1 MSIYNDIISSKGNKL
16 ALLIDPDKTQG
27 DVLTTVCKNAEI
39 HGFDLILVG
48 GSILWHSTE
57 RTVNEIK
64 KACTLPVVLFPG
76 NSFQVCGNADAI
88 LFMSLISGR
97 NPDFLIGQ
105 QVVSAPIVK
114 QLSLETISTG
124 YMLFDTGKQTSVE
137 YMSNTKPLPSNKPDI
152 AVATAL
158 AGEML
163 GLKMLYLEGGS
174 GAQSILG
181 VSMIEAIRKNVSIPL
196 MVGGGIRTV
205 DDMKNAFA
213 AGADIVVLGTIIE
226 DEPEMIEAF
235 GKGK

>member
-1 MSIYNDIISSKGNKL
+1 
-16 ALLIDPDKTQG
+16 
-27 DVLTTVCKNAEI
+27 
-39 HGFDLILVG
+39 
-48 GSILWHSTE
+48 
-57 RTVNEIK
+57 
-64 KACTLPVVLFPG
+64 
-76 NSFQVCGNADAI
+76 
-88 LFMSLISGR
+88 
-97 NPDFLIGQ
+97 
-105 QVVSAPIVK
+105 
-114 QLSLETISTG
+114 
-124 YMLFDTGKQTSVE
+124 MLFDTGKQTSVE

-181 VSMIEAIRKNVSIPL
+181 VTMIEAIRKNVSIPL

-205 DDMKNAFA
+205 EDMKNAFV
-213 AGADIVVLGTIIE
+213 AGANIVVLGTIIE